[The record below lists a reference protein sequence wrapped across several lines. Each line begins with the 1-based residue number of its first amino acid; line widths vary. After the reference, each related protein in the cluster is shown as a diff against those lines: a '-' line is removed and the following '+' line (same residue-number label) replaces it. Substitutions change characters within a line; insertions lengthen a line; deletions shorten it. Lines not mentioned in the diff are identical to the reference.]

1 MTRPPRRVA
10 HVPTPAAACTVAL
23 YSIVRLSEAFTAS
36 ECERVTMYPAGE
48 RGGSTFRAR
57 GF

>member
-1 MTRPPRRVA
+1 MTPRS
-10 HVPTPAAACTVAL
+10 ACADPGGGVHGSTVAL

>member
-1 MTRPPRRVA
+1 MTPRG
-10 HVPTPAAACTVAL
+10 ACADPGGGVHGSTVAL

>member
-1 MTRPPRRVA
+1 MTRRVA
-10 HVPTPAAACTVAL
+10 HEACADPGGGVHGCVV